1 MKIEKFWSRVDVG
14 KPNECWPWKG
24 ANNNKGYGLVAM
36 NGRRTM
42 AHRVAYELTLGPI
55 PEGFEVDHVRDRGCQ
70 SRACC
75 NPFHLE
81 AVTPEENKLRSDW
94 DGVTNARKTQ
104 CKRGHPYTPENTG
117 LGSKGW
123 RYCKACQRMYNASCR
138 KRQKQLHLEADY
150 GI

>member
-1 MKIEKFWSRVDVG
+1 MDISRFWSRVEIG
-14 KPNECWPWKG
+14 KPDECWPWRG

-42 AHRVAYELTLGPI
+42 AHRVAYELIKGPI
-55 PEGFEVDHVRDRGCQ
+55 PSGYEIDHVRVWGCF
-70 SRACC
+70 SRSCC

-81 AVTPEENKLRSDW
+81 SVTPAENKRRSDW

-104 CKRGHPYTPENTG
+104 CKRGHPYTSENTG

-123 RYCKACQRMYNASCR
+123 RYCKACHRIQVAESR
-138 KRQKQLHLEADY
+138 KKIKRLHLEADY